1 MLSSKKLKAL
11 QQYIDIIE
19 LNKGKTI
26 GEIHKSIVGKNHSH
40 YKKGAS
46 GLIIEN
52 LLGLKNNES
61 PLADLYELKVEIK
74 VLPLQ
79 LHNLKVKEP
88 TKIKMINFMDVAKE
102 TWETAKLRDKIETI
116 FWIVYGV
123 PRDPGSRK
131 NLSQDNY
138 ILLDWFIDVPNDE
151 KQLIFKKDWELI
163 QKYIVEGNGDKL
175 SCSMGEYIEPK
186 TKGKNNK
193 DLTPAPDDKGGLIR
207 VHRRAFYFKKNYTN
221 NNVVTEI
228 DLSLIKKNE

>member
-1 MLSSKKLKAL
+1 MLSSKKLKSL
-11 QQYIDIIE
+11 QPYINIIE
-19 LNKGKTI
+19 ANKGKTI
-26 GEIHKSIVGKNHSH
+26 GDIYQNIINNNHSH
-40 YKKGAS
+40 FKKGAS

-52 LLGLKNNES
+52 LLGLKNNNS
-61 PLADLYELKVEIK
+61 PLADLKDLKVEIK
-74 VLPLQ
+74 VLPLM

-88 TKIKMINFMDVAKE
+88 TQIKMINFLEIAKE
-102 TWETAKLRDKIETI
+102 TWETSKLRDKIETI

-123 PRDPGSRK
+123 PRDSKTKK

-163 QKYIVEGNGDKL
+163 QKYIVEGKGDKL

-193 DLTPAPDDKGGLIR
+193 DLTSAPDGTGGIIQVR
-207 VHRRAFYFKKNYTN
+207 RRAFYFKKNYTN
-221 NNVVTEI
+221 NNVIKEI
-228 DLSLIKKNE
+228 DLSLI